1 VERLYA
7 MLRVSDVVS
16 IRGERDEEIAEVF
29 GGERVA
35 AVTAEAA
42 GQ

>member
-1 VERLYA
+1 
-7 MLRVSDVVS
+7 LRGGDVVE

-35 AVTAEAA
+35 EVSAETA
-42 GQ
+42 GQLGVPST